1 MDKKQLYLKYVEV
14 KYGEL
19 GSDIQKLLE
28 HLADAYSEGTMDGL
42 LEGFIDTQ
50 VTKATALIGALDAE
64 KITRGEQLNQQ
75 KVAFEAASS
84 LFPELAGAKR
94 DLIR

>member
-28 HLADAYSEGTMDGL
+28 HLADAYSEGVMDNL
-42 LEGFIDTQ
+42 LMDFVETQ

-75 KVAFEAASS
+75 KVAFEAAAS
-84 LFPELAGAKR
+84 LFTNPAK
-94 DLIR
+94 